1 MGEILSIVHHR
12 RGTEE
17 IVSLR
22 RYRKDGTKV
31 HQVKAVIRTLAL
43 FKQNITQIMPLN
55 IENRIGIKFLED
67 KLV

>member
-1 MGEILSIVHHR
+1 MGESLSIVHHR

-17 IVSLR
+17 IVSLTIC
-22 RYRKDGTKV
+22 GPKV

-43 FKQNITQIMPLN
+43 FKQNITQIMLLY
-55 IENRIGIKFLED
+55 IEKRIGIKFLEYK